1 MQKQDILAIDVTD
14 REEDLY
20 SLVRKAVCAQ
30 FDGSKRFKGCAEWK
44 DSVSRTSC
52 FDKYLSSHTA
62 VILQHPDGA
71 VVSRSSGDILGKQ
84 HERRK
89 FIEKG
94 I

>member
-14 REEDLY
+14 RKGDLH
-20 SLVRKAVCAQ
+20 SLVQKAVCAQ
-30 FDGSKRFKGCAEWK
+30 FDGSKRFKGCADWT
-44 DSVSRTSC
+44 DRVSRTSC
-52 FDKYLSSHTA
+52 FDRYLSSRTA
-62 VILQHPDGA
+62 VILQHPNGA

-84 HERRK
+84 HERGL